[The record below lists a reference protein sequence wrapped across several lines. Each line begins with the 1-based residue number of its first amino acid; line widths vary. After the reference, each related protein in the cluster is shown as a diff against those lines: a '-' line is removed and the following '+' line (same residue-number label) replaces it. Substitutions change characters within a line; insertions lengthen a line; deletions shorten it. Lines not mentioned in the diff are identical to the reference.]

1 MLTKILFLG
10 TISTTNKPFSTPVV
24 STSVL
29 TQQPNVINS
38 PDISNSVLP
47 KRGRGRPRKN
57 PVTTSHTSQDVVLQS
72 SQPSVRKQSN
82 FKESIPNDKFVTKTV
97 VDQPNV
103 KSSYTQLPPSKGNT
117 FIQLYMFFLHSNLKI

>member
-38 PDISNSVLP
+38 PDISNSIVP

-57 PVTTSHTSQDVVLQS
+57 PVTTSRTSQDFVLQS

-82 FKESIPNDKFVTKTV
+82 FKESIPNNKFVTKTV

-117 FIQLYMFFLHSNLKI
+117 FIHLYMFFLHSNLKI